1 MSRQSCAISE
11 RSAESIITLS
21 KVPDADD
28 VVNPYIGC
36 ELACLYCYAGFMGR
50 TVGHGITD
58 WGKYVV
64 AKTNAAALFEKELP
78 KLLRQNPRPSLFL
91 SSVTDPYQPAEK
103 EYQLTRAILQSL
115 IKHRYDGTIGI
126 LTKSPLIL
134 RDLDLLQQLPTAEVG
149 LTITTTDDAVSRF
162 LEVKAP
168 SASSR
173 ITTLETLSRTGIK
186 TYAFLGPL
194 LPHYLHD
201 LDKLDTLIKTIKDA
215 GASYVYVEH
224 INLRRY
230 ILERLDPVFA
240 TEAPETGIA
249 YSPKHLKSMRHELD
263 KEIIQLL
270 KKHCLPL
277 RLGQTLYHP
286 EDAPKS
292 V

>member
-1 MSRQSCAISE
+1 MNQASCAISE
-11 RSAESIITLS
+11 RAAKSIITQS
-21 KVPDADD
+21 KLPDADY

-36 ELACLYCYAGFMGR
+36 ELACLYCYASFMGR
-50 TVGHGITD
+50 AVGQGITD
-58 WGKYVV
+58 WGSYVV
-64 AKTNAAALFEKELP
+64 AKTNATTLFEKELP

-103 EYQLTRAILQSL
+103 KYQLTRGVLEILV
-115 IKHRYDGTIGI
+115 KHRYDGVVGI

-134 RDLDLLQQLPTAEVG
+134 RDLDLLQQIPQAEVG

-173 ITTLETLSRTGIK
+173 ITTLETLSRAGLK

-194 LPHYLHD
+194 LPHYLYD
-201 LDKLDTLIKTIKDA
+201 LDKLDSLIKTIKHA

-240 TEAPETGIA
+240 EQAPETGLA
-249 YSPKHLKSMRHELD
+249 YSPKQLKQMRHNLD
-263 KEIIQLL
+263 QEVHRLL
-270 KKHCLPL
+270 KKHDLPL

-286 EDAPKS
+286 EDGQN
-292 V
+292 

>member
-11 RSAESIITLS
+11 RPAKSIITKS
-21 KVPDADD
+21 KLPDADY

-36 ELACLYCYAGFMGR
+36 ELACLYCYASFMGR
-50 TVGHGITD
+50 AVGQSIAD
-58 WGKYVV
+58 WGSYVV
-64 AKTNAAALFEKELP
+64 AKSNAIDLFEKELP
-78 KLLRQNPRPSLFL
+78 KLLRQDPQPSIFL

-103 EYQLTRAILQSL
+103 KYQLTRGVLEILA
-115 IKHRYDGTIGI
+115 KHRYGGTVGI

-134 RDLDLLQQLPTAEVG
+134 RDLDLLQQIPQAEIG
-149 LTITTTDDAVSRF
+149 LTITTTDDAISRF

-173 ITTLETLSRTGIK
+173 ITTLDTLSRTGIK

-194 LPHYLHD
+194 LPHYLHN

>member
-11 RSAESIITLS
+11 RSAKSIITLS
-21 KVPDADD
+21 KLPDADY

-36 ELACLYCYAGFMGR
+36 ELACLYCYASFMGR

-186 TYAFLGPL
+186 
-194 LPHYLHD
+194 
-201 LDKLDTLIKTIKDA
+201 
-215 GASYVYVEH
+215 
-224 INLRRY
+224 
-230 ILERLDPVFA
+230 
-240 TEAPETGIA
+240 EAV
-249 YSPKHLKSMRHELD
+249 D
-263 KEIIQLL
+263 
-270 KKHCLPL
+270 
-277 RLGQTLYHP
+277 
-286 EDAPKS
+286 
-292 V
+292 